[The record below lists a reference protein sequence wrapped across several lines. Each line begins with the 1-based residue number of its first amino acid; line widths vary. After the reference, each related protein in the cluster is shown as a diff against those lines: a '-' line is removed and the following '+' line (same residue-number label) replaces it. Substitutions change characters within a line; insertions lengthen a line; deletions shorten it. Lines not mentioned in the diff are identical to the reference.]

1 MSDAACFSKYMLK
14 MKFDIFVFT
23 FELGFLV
30 SEMGQTLSDSL
41 AGVSPNLVPAELPM
55 ELQYY

>member
-1 MSDAACFSKYMLK
+1 